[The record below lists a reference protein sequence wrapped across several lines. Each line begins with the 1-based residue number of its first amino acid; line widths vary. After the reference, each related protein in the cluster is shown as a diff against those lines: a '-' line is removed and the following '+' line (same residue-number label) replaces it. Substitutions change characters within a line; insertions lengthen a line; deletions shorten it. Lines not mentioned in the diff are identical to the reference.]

1 MKAIVTVG
9 IPASGKST
17 FAETLSASWR
27 ELNRDDIRKQLHRRT
42 HGTEF
47 TWAEWKWKREKEVTD
62 IFQVRLRDAV
72 ECKKNIICS
81 DTNLHEGRRQ
91 QLIAQLEGLG
101 YDVEVKVFHVEFDE
115 ACKRDAARHNGVGI
129 SVIAEMYEKY
139 SKQFIKQASDSSY
152 DEDAIGPLREAVIVD
167 IDGTLAKM
175 VSRGPF
181 EWDKVGEDAPNWT
194 VVEIVRGMKAL
205 GKNVIIMSGRDG
217 VAKTATELWLNKHGI
232 QYDEFY
238 IRASG
243 DMRDDRIIKSELY
256 FANIDCKYNVTA
268 VFDDRPKVC
277 QMWRSIGLNVIQIGN
292 PYIFF

>member
-27 ELNRDDIRKQLHRRT
+27 ELNRDEIRKQLHRRT
-42 HGTEF
+42 NGTEF
-47 TWAEWKWKREKEVTD
+47 TWSQWKWKREKEVTD
-62 IFQVRLRDAV
+62 IFQVRLRDAL

-81 DTNLHEGRRQ
+81 DTNLHEGRRS

-115 ACKRDAARHNGVGI
+115 ACKRDAARPNGVGI

-139 SKQFIKQASDSSY
+139 SKQFIKQACRSEYASHTWKP
-152 DEDAIGPLREAVIVD
+152 EAIIVD

-181 EWDKVGEDAPNWT
+181 EWDKVGEDEPNWT

-205 GKNVIIMSGRDG
+205 GKIVIIMSGRDG
-217 VAKTATELWLNKHGI
+217 IAQTATELWLNKHGI

-238 IRASG
+238 IRTPG

-256 FANIDCKYNVTA
+256 FNNVDGRYNVTA

-277 QMWRSIGLNVIQIGN
+277 QMWRSIGLDVIQIGN

>member
-17 FAETLSASWR
+17 FANTLPGAWV
-27 ELNRDDIRKQLHRRT
+27 ELNRDEIRGMLHRST

-47 TWAEWKWKREKEVTD
+47 TWAAWKWKREKEVTAV
-62 IFQVRLRDAV
+62 FQSKLRAAV
-72 ECKKNIICS
+72 DTGLNIICS
-81 DTNLHEGRRQ
+81 DTNLHEGRRS
-91 QLIAQLEGLG
+91 QLIAQLEGFG

-115 ACKRDAARHNGVGI
+115 ACKRDAARPNGAGI
-129 SVIAEMYEKY
+129 TAIAEMYEKY
-139 SKQFIKQASDSSY
+139 SKQFIKQATDSPFVPEVY
-152 DEDAIGPLREAVIVD
+152 TIRQQAIIVD

-181 EWDKVGEDAPNWT
+181 EWDKVGEDEPNWT

-205 GKNVIIMSGRDG
+205 GKIVIIMSGRDG
-217 VAKTATELWLNKHGI
+217 VAQTATELWLNKHGI

-238 IRASG
+238 IRTAG
-243 DMRDDRIIKSELY
+243 DSRDDRIIKSELY
-256 FANIDCKYNVTA
+256 FNNVDGRYNVTA